1 VTTFIPGLD
10 ESSEGMFVQAE
21 MVRAETLEERLS
33 RQGFTEEQIN
43 RCLREPEEYA
53 GRRAN

>member
-10 ESSEGMFVQAE
+10 DSPEGMFVQAE
-21 MVRAETLEERLS
+21 LIRAETLNERLV
-33 RQGFTEEQIN
+33 RQGFTEEQID